1 MIYVAGTY
9 GLAYRDDTRDPYTDT
24 CPSCKHL
31 TTMRSMKMMRFFH
44 IMWIP
49 LIPVS
54 LLNSIL
60 RCSHCGA
67 SFKIEQ

>member
-1 MIYVAGTY
+1 MIYFFGTY
-9 GLAYRDDTRDPYTDT
+9 GLAFRDDGRDPYTDT
-24 CPSCKHL
+24 CSSCQHL
-31 TTMRSMKMMRFFH
+31 TTMRPMKMMRFFH

-54 LLNSIL
+54 LLNPIL

-67 SFKIEQ
+67 DFKVKQ